1 MSMAYF
7 YFDFRDAE
15 KQHLR
20 GLLSSLV
27 FQLSAKSNPCYQIL
41 SRLYSDHAGGAEEP
55 SEDALSECL
64 VEMFKVPAQPAMYII
79 IDAIDECPNISGLP
93 TAREQVLAFI
103 EHLVNLNLPNVHI
116 CASSR
121 PEIDIRGT
129 LEPLAPFR
137 MSLHDESGQREDISS
152 YINAIVHS
160 NPRMRKWRKGDK
172 QLVIDTLSEKADG
185 MYVIVVIVCSSNP
198 LMTATSGSDGFSASW
213 RSCVGPYLSIFEA
226 L

>member
-1 MSMAYF
+1 MAYF
-7 YFDFRDAE
+7 YFDFRDTE

-27 FQLSAKSNPCYQIL
+27 FQLSAKSDPCHRIL
-41 SRLYSDHAGGAEEP
+41 SCLYSDHTGGTEEP

-64 VEMFKVPAQPAMYII
+64 VEMLEVPGQPAMYII
-79 IDAIDECPNISGLP
+79 IDALDECPNTSGMP

-103 EHLVNLNLPNVHI
+103 EHIVNLNLPNVHL

-129 LEPLAPFR
+129 LEPLAAFH

-152 YINAIVHS
+152 YINAVVHS
-160 NPRMRKWRKGDK
+160 NQRMRKWRKGDK

-185 MYVIVVIVCSSNP
+185 MYVIIFIVS
-198 LMTATSGSDGFSASW
+198 
-213 RSCVGPYLSIFEA
+213 
-226 L
+226 